1 MTFIDTYKTNQ
12 YMTDYEFS
20 LAQKEFVKYLSNE
33 NQEKLKNII
42 INHFKQH
49 EKKYRLQ
56 QDIFDN
62 QIFIDNYL
70 FADLCYCN
78 TLEDEQDII
87 YEYFTAFEDLES
99 ENQIDN
105 LLNVD
110 YLNQYPE
117 LKENIKKSL
126 IEYQLKN

>member
-12 YMTDYEFS
+12 DMTDYEFS
-20 LAQKEFVKYLSNE
+20 LAQKEFIKYLSCEDQN
-33 NQEKLKNII
+33 KLKDII
-42 INHFKQH
+42 IKHFNLN

-62 QIFIDNYL
+62 QIFIDNEL
-70 FADLCYCN
+70 FTDLCYC
-78 TLEDEQDII
+78 TSLEDEQDII
-87 YEYFTAFEDLES
+87 FEYFSAFEDLDSVEY
-99 ENQIDN
+99 IDE
-105 LLNVD
+105 LLNNA

-126 IEYQLKN
+126 IEYQLK

>member
-12 YMTDYEFS
+12 DMTDYEFS

-87 YEYFTAFEDLES
+87 YEYFTSFEDLES
-99 ENQIDN
+99 LENIDE
-105 LLNVD
+105 LLNNA

-126 IEYQLKN
+126 IEYQLK